1 MSNSAF
7 NIDPLFVVPIDYEE
21 NQKNTLMSAQNNIES
36 DITIENLS
44 LGKKNIISDN
54 NIENDINLAN
64 DLDQFEVKNVY
75 KDYKNNCSFNIKD
88 NKIEPCN
95 DSNIIN
101 NNKIYITKCLKK
113 NWKLKCRRLASKIKK
128 RLVKLYHKS
137 CKEQVISTN
146 ENSNRYKI
154 EYVNIN
160 NNYYLNNKLF
170 S

>member
-21 NQKNTLMSAQNNIES
+21 NQKNTLISAQNNIES

-54 NIENDINLAN
+54 NIENDINLTN

-75 KDYKNNCSFNIKD
+75 KDNKNNCSFNIKD

-95 DSNIIN
+95 DSNIM
-101 NNKIYITKCLKK
+101 
-113 NWKLKCRRLASKIKK
+113 
-128 RLVKLYHKS
+128 
-137 CKEQVISTN
+137 
-146 ENSNRYKI
+146 
-154 EYVNIN
+154 
-160 NNYYLNNKLF
+160 
-170 S
+170 

>member
-54 NIENDINLAN
+54 NIENDINLTN

-75 KDYKNNCSFNIKD
+75 KDYKNTCSFNIKD

-113 NWKLKCRRLASKIKK
+113 NWKLKLA
-128 RLVKLYHKS
+128 KS
-137 CKEQVISTN
+137 
-146 ENSNRYKI
+146 
-154 EYVNIN
+154 
-160 NNYYLNNKLF
+160 F
-170 S
+170 